1 MHEIA
6 YNLLL
11 EGFVQLFTHYT
22 SQYHELT
29 TYSDFLSFK
38 IPQIL
43 DQKSLT
49 LEGLA
54 QA

>member
-11 EGFVQLFTHYT
+11 EGYVQLSTHYI
-22 SQYHELT
+22 SQNHELT
-29 TYSDFLSFK
+29 TYSDFLPFK
-38 IPQIL
+38 IQQTL